1 MSSSLAQPVP
11 LRTVLPEDEHY
22 ATACRCTQV
31 RPRPAASAKAFPYP
45 LSIPYFHCKCSAG
58 NHNPFSQ
65 SSPSF
70 FNLKYKDLE
79 NLRII
84 SLYPKYGLY
93 GTVILKVYIIK
104 TLSFTFFI
112 IMFSTTNK
120 MLSFTPPFMSLPP
133 I

>member
-31 RPRPAASAKAFPYP
+31 RPRPVASAKAFPYP

-70 FNLKYKDLE
+70 FNLKYKDL
-79 NLRII
+79 
-84 SLYPKYGLY
+84 K
-93 GTVILKVYIIK
+93 ILE
-104 TLSFTFFI
+104 SFYFI
-112 IMFSTTNK
+112 PNTAYMGQLF
-120 MLSFTPPFMSLPP
+120 
-133 I
+133 